1 MSMLTRPSTRRCLFA
16 AAAVFSAGALF
27 AQEGIRYEVTV
38 TNLTRNQRFTPIL
51 VATHRE
57 GLHLFEAGRPAS
69 PELRALAEEGNVAP
83 FIQMLTAMPD
93 RVLEAI
99 HTPPPPPLDRL
110 IRPGGSVSITVRAG
124 GFFDHLSLAS
134 MLIPTN
140 DAFFALDNVA
150 LPRDPRPAV
159 YFVNAYDAGTERND
173 EQCGSIPGPLFNEC
187 VTASNP
193 DGNGGGA
200 QVGGGEGFVH
210 VHNGMQ
216 GTGNFN
222 RSSRDWRNPVAKVTI
237 RRLN

>member
-1 MSMLTRPSTRRCLFA
+1 MLTRQSTRRCLL
-16 AAAVFSAGALF
+16 AAAVLSPGLVF
-27 AQEGIRYEVTV
+27 AQEGGRYEVTV

-51 VATHRE
+51 VVTHRD

-69 PELRALAEEGNVAP
+69 AELRALAEEGNVAP
-83 FIQMLTAMPD
+83 FIQMLSAMTD
-93 RVLEAI
+93 KVQEAV
-99 HTPPPPPLDRL
+99 HTPAPPPLDRL
-110 IRPGGSVSITVRAG
+110 IRPGGSVSITVRAT

-140 DAFFALDNVA
+140 DAFLGLDNVS
-150 LPRDPRPAV
+150 LPRGNRAAV
-159 YFVNAYDAGTERND
+159 YYLNAYDAGTERND

-210 VHNGMQ
+210 IHNGMQ

-222 RSSRDWRNPVAKVTI
+222 RASRDWRNPVARVII